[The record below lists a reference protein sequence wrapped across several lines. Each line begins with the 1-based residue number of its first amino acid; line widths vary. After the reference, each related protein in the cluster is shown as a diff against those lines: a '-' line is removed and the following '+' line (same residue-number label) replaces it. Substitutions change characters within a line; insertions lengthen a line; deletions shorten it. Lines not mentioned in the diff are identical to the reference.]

1 MALPKYQ
8 VHDETSQVSDD
19 CLVIL
24 FFHMD
29 MELLFMANQMR
40 RCYLPCL
47 SDSVVCAL
55 LHFVKVPLYVIYI
68 LVHSLELIGKN
79 IRDII

>member
-1 MALPKYQ
+1 
-8 VHDETSQVSDD
+8 
-19 CLVIL
+19 
-24 FFHMD
+24 
-29 MELLFMANQMR
+29 MANQMR

-68 LVHSLELIGKN
+68 LAHPLEPREKN
-79 IRDII
+79 IGDFI